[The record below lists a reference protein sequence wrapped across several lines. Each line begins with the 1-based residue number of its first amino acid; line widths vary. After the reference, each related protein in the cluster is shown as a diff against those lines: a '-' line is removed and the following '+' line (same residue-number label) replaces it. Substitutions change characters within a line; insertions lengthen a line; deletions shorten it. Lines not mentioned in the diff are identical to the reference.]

1 MSIVLAIF
9 VAWLFAVGTYL
20 LLQRALTRIVL
31 GIGIL
36 GHASILLL
44 ITVGGRAG
52 DPPLVGKDDEIT
64 GIAAP
69 LPQAFALTAI
79 VIGFGMTAFLLAL
92 AYRSWVGTRDDE
104 VQDDIEDRRIAR
116 QIADDEGHYRE
127 PSDDHRAPWDEWDDA
142 ASAAAPGATPDGK
155 GPAR

>member
-1 MSIVLAIF
+1 MSIMMSVL

-31 GIGIL
+31 GL
-36 GHASILLL
+36 GLLSHGAVLLL

-52 DPPLVGKDDEIT
+52 RPPLVGKGDDGA

-79 VIGFGMTAFLLAL
+79 VIGFGVSAFLLAL
-92 AYRSWVGTRDDE
+92 AYRSWVGTANDE
-104 VQDDIEDRRIAR
+104 VQDDIEDRLA
-116 QIADDEGHYRE
+116 QMADGEGHFRQPDPE
-127 PSDDHRAPWDEWDDA
+127 EDQPWDEWDDPEG
-142 ASAAAPGATPDGK
+142 APKATEPNS
-155 GPAR
+155 

>member
-1 MSIVLAIF
+1 MSIMMAAL

-31 GIGIL
+31 GL
-36 GHASILLL
+36 GLLSHGAILLL

-52 DPPLVGKDDEIT
+52 RPPLVGKGDDGA

-79 VIGFGMTAFLLAL
+79 VIGFGMTSFLLAL
-92 AYRSWVGTRDDE
+92 AYRSWASTNDDE
-104 VQDDIEDRRIAR
+104 VQDDVEDRRVALR
-116 QIADDEGHYRE
+116 MADEEGHFRDPDPTE
-127 PSDDHRAPWDEWDDA
+127 DEPWDEWDE
-142 ASAAAPGATPDGK
+142 ATP
-155 GPAR
+155 

>member
-1 MSIVLAIF
+1 MSIMMAVL

-31 GIGIL
+31 GL
-36 GHASILLL
+36 GLLSHGAILLL

-52 DPPLVGKDDEIT
+52 RPPLVGKGDDGA

-92 AYRSWVGTRDDE
+92 AYRSWTSTNDDE
-104 VQDDIEDRRIAR
+104 VQDDVEDRRVAQR
-116 QIADDEGHYRE
+116 MADDEGHFRE
-127 PSDDHRAPWDEWDDA
+127 PDPSDDEPWDEWDEVP
-142 ASAAAPGATPDGK
+142 S
-155 GPAR
+155 

>member
-1 MSIVLAIF
+1 MSVALAVL

-31 GIGIL
+31 GL
-36 GHASILLL
+36 GLLSHGAILLL

-52 DPPLVGKDDEIT
+52 RPPLVGKGEDGA

-79 VIGFGMTAFLLAL
+79 VIGFGMTSFLLAL
-92 AYRSWVGTRDDE
+92 AYRSWSSTADDE
-104 VQDDIEDRRIAR
+104 VQDDVEDRRVALL
-116 QIADDEGHYRE
+116 ADDEGHFRAPD
-127 PSDDHRAPWDEWDDA
+127 PSDDEPWDEWDDD
-142 ASAAAPGATPDGK
+142 AAAPGAVD
-155 GPAR
+155 ANEESSA

>member
-1 MSIVLAIF
+1 MTLLLAVL

-31 GIGIL
+31 GLGLL
-36 GHASILLL
+36 GHGAVLLL

-52 DPPLVGKDDEIT
+52 DPPLVGKGDD
-64 GIAAP
+64 GVGVAAP

-92 AYRSWVGTRDDE
+92 AYRSWVGTNDDE
-104 VQDDIEDRRIAR
+104 VQDDVEDRRVAR
-116 QIADDEGHYRE
+116 QVVDDEGHF
-127 PSDDHRAPWDEWDDA
+127 RAPDADEDEPWDEWDDDE
-142 ASAAAPGATPDGK
+142 SPKQEATS
-155 GPAR
+155 

>member
-1 MSIVLAIF
+1 MSIMMAVL

-31 GIGIL
+31 GL
-36 GHASILLL
+36 GLLSHGAILLL

-52 DPPLVGKDDEIT
+52 RPPLVGKGDDGV

-92 AYRSWVGTRDDE
+92 AYRSWTSTNDDE
-104 VQDDIEDRRIAR
+104 VQDDVEDRRVAQR
-116 QIADDEGHYRE
+116 MADDEGHFRE
-127 PSDDHRAPWDEWDDA
+127 PDPSDDEPWDEWDEVP
-142 ASAAAPGATPDGK
+142 S
-155 GPAR
+155 